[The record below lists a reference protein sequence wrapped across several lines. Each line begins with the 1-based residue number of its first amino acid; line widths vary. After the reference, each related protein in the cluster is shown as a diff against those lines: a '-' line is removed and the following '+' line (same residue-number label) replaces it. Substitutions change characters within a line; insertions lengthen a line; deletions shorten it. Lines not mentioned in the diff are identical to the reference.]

1 MRGMGGRSRKER
13 GILGQKGIT
22 CKKGERHER
31 KRNAREKEKGTKG
44 ERHERRRKAQKEKGM
59 KGGKKEEEKECELKK
74 RRKVAMTKYMDTN
87 RITIKKTTNRQQD
100 C

>member
-1 MRGMGGRSRKER
+1 MQERRKA
-13 GILGQKGIT
+13 
-22 CKKGERHER
+22 R
-31 KRNAREKEKGTKG
+31 KKEKCTREG
-44 ERHERRRKAQKEKGM
+44 ERHERRRKARKEKGM